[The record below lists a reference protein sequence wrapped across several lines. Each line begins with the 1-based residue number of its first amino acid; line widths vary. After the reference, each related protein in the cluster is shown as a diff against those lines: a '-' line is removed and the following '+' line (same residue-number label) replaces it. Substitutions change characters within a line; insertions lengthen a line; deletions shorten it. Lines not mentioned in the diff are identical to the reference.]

1 MASSLFPDPLQMW
14 REAVTKLENDANTLA
29 SGSMK
34 SPEVARSLQQ
44 ASAVTMGMQQVFE
57 KIVEAYLRRSN
68 LPSRKELLEVM
79 ESLQRIEEK
88 IDRLLPQDTSVP
100 KPARTRRPQSAAAPS
115 QDATPPVPDAAPAPA
130 AAKPAAKKSTK
141 RRSKT

>member
-57 KIVEAYLRRSN
+57 KMVEAYLRRSN

-100 KPARTRRPQSAAAPS
+100 KPARTRRPQSAVAPS
-115 QDATPPVPDAAPAPA
+115 QDVPPPAPATA
-130 AAKPAAKKSTK
+130 AAKPAATKSTK